1 MSAYIQFFIRG
12 DKDAFYPI
20 GTYCRSST
28 IYGIFENF
36 IPDMWGYITPV
47 TDELLNGVLYEVRT
61 RTDDFYEAIG
71 NLDKKIEEVRKFE
84 NVSLA
89 ERMDLVEDYME
100 MKNEYR
106 RQIEELEHCKIFI
119 SILRDMLDEAEST
132 EYYDEVETIYRTDYV
147 YVGIEVGFPTSK
159 NIKISGAEDGFPI
172 SEYIKI
178 RENK

>member
-12 DKDAFYPI
+12 GNDAFYPI

-61 RTDDFYEAIG
+61 HTDSFYEAIG
-71 NLDKKIEEVRKFE
+71 SLDKKIEEVRKFE

-89 ERMDLVEDYME
+89 ERMDLIEEYME
-100 MKNEYR
+100 MKNVYR
-106 RQIEELEHCKIFI
+106 QRIAELERCSFFI
-119 SILRDMLDEAEST
+119 DMLHDMISEAEDT
-132 EYYDEVETIYRTDYV
+132 KYYDTIETIDKNDYV
-147 YVGIEVGFPTSK
+147 YVGIEVGIPTVDM
-159 NIKISGAEDGFPI
+159 IKE
-172 SEYIKI
+172 
-178 RENK
+178 

>member
-12 DKDAFYPI
+12 GNNAFYPI

-36 IPDMWGYITPV
+36 VSDMWGYITPV

-61 RTDDFYEAIG
+61 HTDNFYEAIN
-71 NLDKKIEEVRKFE
+71 NLDEKIKEVHLFE

-89 ERMDLVEDYME
+89 ERMDLIEDYME

-132 EYYDEVETIYRTDYV
+132 EDYNEVETIDRNDYV

-159 NIKISGAEDGFPI
+159 NIKI
-172 SEYIKI
+172 